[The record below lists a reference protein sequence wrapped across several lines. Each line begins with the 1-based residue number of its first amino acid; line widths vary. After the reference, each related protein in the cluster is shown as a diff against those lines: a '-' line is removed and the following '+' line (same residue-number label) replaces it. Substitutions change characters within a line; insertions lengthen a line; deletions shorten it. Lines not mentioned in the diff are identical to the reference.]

1 MAETMRLHALSRV
14 LTQYSLVIT
23 GLLTPS
29 TKPTRGIVVGFTNSP
44 DQVQKSAALFLFCL
58 VLGFGTALV
67 ILTEVC
73 WLVSASEIGSPVT

>member
-1 MAETMRLHALSRV
+1 MHLHALRHV
-14 LTQYSLVIT
+14 LTQYTLVIT

-44 DQVQKSAALFLFCL
+44 DQVQKSAALLFCL

-73 WLVSASEIGSPVT
+73 WLVSASEIGSPVI